1 LTEPVPPL
9 GESARQ
15 LLAAVD
21 SMSILLP
28 ERDRIVLALDLL
40 APDAW
45 TRVCVVLPEG
55 APESLRRPGLSFTPD
70 DLAHVVEVAGTV
82 ARLYEYAFVG
92 IEHVA
97 VALAATASHVTD
109 QGVSRIDIVAE
120 AFGLGELENSGE
132 IVNQHLRAIEN
143 PVQTASTGWQWGPT
157 STALR
162 WKRGAVAAHL
172 SVRALAMSLLLV
184 TAAGAGSFWAWPVAA
199 LAAVSSR
206 DSREPELPLGEQ
218 VSPAELRLRAPWLG
232 CLAVL
237 AAVLGLYRP
246 AVVIVLLAGVLTVIS
261 CAGEWGAARQVRM
274 AGEEIDRAG
283 PHTRDLLAP
292 VAVYP
297 VRRRV
302 VRGLLLL
309 CLCAVPVTV
318 LSTVLPAQWIPFLL
332 VGVFAARRLTGFA
345 MFTAA
350 LTVLSA
356 SWASPGP
363 PTPLLLA
370 GALAALL
377 CGLAARG
384 ATAWAERLPALVVPA
399 ARPPV
404 MTLLRRDGRDLLRAH
419 RLLRLG
425 QPASALEG
433 LGPARPPEPPAVAAL
448 RGWALVQNGSPGAA
462 RRAVDGHTGR
472 GSVVHDLVALYAALE
487 LSDRD
492 TAEHALAAIRRVP
505 GPVPSRIRPHLLSG
519 WLRLALLRDEGPHL
533 TDHIAELVP
542 RKITRR
548 TLIPALTLLRLAA
561 EAALPRTPHLAFY
574 LAGTAVPLTQEANGA
589 RELHARWLL
598 GRGRPVGLEM
608 VRSGA
613 VSELASLAT
622 DGVTAETVGKLGTSG
637 GAAELLMRL
646 DRPIEAATTL
656 SALADRIG
664 DLPAYRRT
672 ALHTR
677 IEALAVLNATR
688 HQLPTS
694 DERRRWWGVFGRTIE
709 QAMEQAAAGRD
720 WATLAELIESAR
732 LQLGPRNDGSAFD
745 AAGTAAPFIRVR
757 GTSRLE
763 EAHWYRPQDLPRAFT
778 LEDLAVSVLGPG
790 TWWWSTWAT
799 DSLVYWALV
808 PPTGPV
814 QGGTL
819 GLEPGSGPASALSDL
834 RDALPVRYPGEET
847 RAWEDRVLAG
857 PLVAG
862 PPHAE
867 AALAR
872 RLGGLLPAALVRAL
886 RADGPPLRLAIA
898 PAARLANVPWAA
910 VGVPGEGGSDD
921 LRLVER
927 CTMAVAPPAGL
938 LASLSERPRRTEA
951 PALALALI
959 DPGSDLGEPHPDG
972 ELVAAQELLENLPD
986 GVTVVS
992 PATDVSL
999 DGFGAKL
1006 RELRDRGE
1014 GSAVIAC
1021 HTALERVPSPLMG
1034 GLVLRPATGPDDGGP
1049 EEAPRV
1055 LTTGM
1060 LIGEPERFPMPRQ
1073 VLMLCCDSGDLGRAG
1088 SGEWLVL
1095 GTAMLWAGSDRL
1107 VVTSYPT
1114 VDHAEGHDQDSV
1126 IDPLLVRELV
1136 ERRPLLDGLREVQ
1149 LRELAAWRATGTR
1162 GAPVHWAGHIAM
1174 GAFGPRTPL
1183 PLLGPARRR
1192 RVSESVVELVDD
1204 AARQAAGAGRP
1215 RVTRWDL
1222 MVQLGVW
1229 GFEEDLSLS
1238 RRLAVRS
1245 VLYPYLLT
1253 GALLHRK
1260 TAKETKGAQDAQV
1273 VLGPDVVDSLRDAAA
1288 LARASGHHIV
1298 EVEHLLVAFLRA
1310 PGALPRCAR
1319 KLTGWDARRP
1329 ETHRDI
1335 LDEVLAS
1342 KDHTWLPATAHLTP
1356 DAVAQAYEALDAD
1369 VPSPRPAGS

>member
-1 LTEPVPPL
+1 MTEPVPPL
-9 GESARQ
+9 GDSARQ

-28 ERDRIVLALDLL
+28 ERDRIVRALDLL

-55 APESLRRPGLSFTPD
+55 APGSLRQAGRSFTPD
-70 DLAHVVEVAGTV
+70 ELAHVVEVAGTV
-82 ARLYEYAFVG
+82 ARLYGYAFVG
-92 IEHVA
+92 IEHLA
-97 VALAATASHVTD
+97 VALAATAAHV
-109 QGVSRIDIVAE
+109 QGEDFSRIDVVAE

-132 IVNQHLRAIEN
+132 IVNQHLLAVES
-143 PVQTASTGWQWGPT
+143 PAQTPSPGWEWGPT
-157 STALR
+157 TVALR

-172 SVRALAMSLLLV
+172 GVRALAVSLLLV
-184 TAAGAGSFWAWPVAA
+184 IAAGAGSFWAWPVAVA
-199 LAAVSSR
+199 AAVSSR
-206 DSREPELPLGEQ
+206 DSREPEPPLGEL

-237 AAVLGLYRP
+237 AAVLGLHRS
-246 AVVIVLLAGVLTVIS
+246 AVVIALLPALLTVIS

-309 CLCAVPVTV
+309 CLCVVPVTV
-318 LSTVLPAQWIPFLL
+318 LSAGLPAQWILFLL
-332 VGVFAARRLTGFA
+332 IGVFGARRLPGFA
-345 MFTAA
+345 LFTAA
-350 LTVLSA
+350 LVPATA
-356 SWASPGP
+356 SWTSPGQ
-363 PTPLLLA
+363 PLAPLLA

-377 CGLAARG
+377 CGLATWG
-384 ATAWAERLPALVVPA
+384 ATAWAERLPTFVVPA
-399 ARPPV
+399 ARPPL
-404 MTLLRRDGRDLLRAH
+404 TDLLRRDGRDLLRAH

-425 QPASALEG
+425 HPASALDR
-433 LGPARPPEPPAVAAL
+433 LGPAQPSEPPPVAAL

-472 GSVVHDLVALYAALE
+472 GSAVHELVALYAALE

-492 TAEHALAAIRRVP
+492 AAEHALAAIRRVP
-505 GPVPSRIRPHLLSG
+505 GPVADRMRPHLLSG

-561 EAALPRTPHLAFY
+561 EAALPRTPHLAYY
-574 LAGTAVPLTQEANGA
+574 LAGTAAPLTEEANGYGFKN
-589 RELHARWLL
+589 ERWLL
-598 GRGRPVGLEM
+598 GPGRPIGLEM
-608 VRSGA
+608 VRSAA
-613 VSELASLAT
+613 VAHLASLTT
-622 DGVTAETVGKLGTSG
+622 DGVTPETVGGLGTSG

-646 DRPIEAATTL
+646 DRPIEAAATL
-656 SALADRIG
+656 STLADRLG
-664 DLPAYRRT
+664 DLPAYRLT
-672 ALHTR
+672 ALHSR

-688 HQLPTS
+688 HQLHTT
-694 DERRRWWGVFGRTIE
+694 DERQRWWGVFGRAIE

-732 LQLGPRNDGSAFD
+732 LQLGPRGDGSTFD
-745 AAGTAAPFIRVR
+745 AAGSAAPFIRVR

-763 EAHWYRPQDLPRAFT
+763 EAHWYRPQDLPRAFA

-808 PPTGPV
+808 PPAGPV
-814 QGGTL
+814 QGGTF
-819 GLEPGSGPASALSDL
+819 GLEPGSDPASALSDL
-834 RDALPVRYPGEET
+834 RDALPVRYPGEEPWD
-847 RAWEDRVLAG
+847 WEDRVLASALLVG
-857 PLVAG
+857 PR
-862 PPHAE
+862 HDE

-872 RLGGLLPAALVRAL
+872 RLGRLLPAGLVRAL
-886 RADGPPLRLAIA
+886 RADGPPLHLAIA

-910 VGVPGEGGSDD
+910 VGVPGEDGPDD

-927 CTMAVAPPAGL
+927 CTMAIAPPAGL
-938 LASLSERPRRTEA
+938 LAALSARSRRTEA
-951 PALALALI
+951 PALTLALI
-959 DPGSDLGEPHPDG
+959 DPGSDLGEPDPDG
-972 ELVAAQELLENLPD
+972 ELPGARALLEHLPD
-986 GVTVVS
+986 EVTVLTPS
-992 PATDVSL
+992 TDVSL

-1006 RELRDRGE
+1006 WELRDQGE

-1021 HTALERVPSPLMG
+1021 HTVERVPSPLKG
-1034 GLVLRPATGPDDGGP
+1034 GLVLRPATGADEEDP
-1049 EEAPRV
+1049 EAAARV
-1055 LTTGM
+1055 LTAGM
-1060 LIGEPERFPMPRQ
+1060 LIAEPGRFPMPRQ
-1073 VLMLCCDSGDLGRAG
+1073 VLMLCCDSGDLGGAV

-1114 VDHAEGHDQDSV
+1114 VDSAEGQDQDSV

-1136 ERRPLLDGLREVQ
+1136 GRRPLLDGLREVQ

-1174 GAFGPRTPL
+1174 GAFGPLTPL
-1183 PLLGPARRR
+1183 PHLGPARRR
-1192 RVSESVVELVDD
+1192 RVSESVIELVDD
-1204 AARQAAGAGRP
+1204 AAGQPTGAGRR

-1222 MVQLGVW
+1222 MVRLGVW
-1229 GFEEDLSLS
+1229 GFEEDLPLW
-1238 RRLAVRS
+1238 RRLAVRA

-1253 GALLHRK
+1253 SALLRR
-1260 TAKETKGAQDAQV
+1260 KGAKDAQV
-1273 VLGPDVVDSLRDAAA
+1273 VLGQDVVDTLRDAAA
-1288 LARASGHHIV
+1288 MARASGHHIV
-1298 EVEHLLVAFLRA
+1298 DVEHVLVAFLRA
-1310 PGALPRCAR
+1310 PGVPAGCAR
-1319 KLTGWDARRP
+1319 KVTGWDARKP
-1329 ETHRDI
+1329 ETHRD
-1335 LDEVLAS
+1335 LLGEALAS
-1342 KDHTWLPATAHLTP
+1342 EDHTWLPATTHLAP
-1356 DAVAQAYEALDAD
+1356 DAVAQVYEALDAD
-1369 VPSPRPAGS
+1369 MPAPRPPAAQ